1 MSAEPFSRD
10 RTGTGYAPPWGVTND
25 QIDVGW
31 IASVL
36 VEEVATPNSAVTE
49 FAIHLVEPSDKP
61 RQDPPL
67 RL

>member
-25 QIDVGW
+25 QIDLGW

-36 VEEVATPNSAVTE
+36 VKEVTTPNSAVTE
-49 FAIHLVEPSDKP
+49 CAI
-61 RQDPPL
+61 
-67 RL
+67 